1 VTHDIAGTM
10 LAALDDAAS
19 GIRDRAAYCPD
30 CGSHPAHLCDGD
42 ADRLARADEYDLLAA
57 QLPARF
63 GPPAPPASL
72 TGGA

>member
-30 CGSHPAHLCDGD
+30 CGSHPADLCDGD
-42 ADRLARADEYDLLAA
+42 ADRLARADEYDRLAA
-57 QLPARF
+57 QLPARC
-63 GPPAPPASL
+63 GLSALL